1 MHSIQLGPFG
11 VPAPLRR
18 VPTGGGTP
26 SPAARRLAAAIRLDP
41 RLPQRLRAA
50 LLLACNAA
58 QPFRSVCRLA
68 AAAGCDRRTLWRDW
82 RHAMGGASPVRL
94 EDVLHWVI
102 LARALEAKSPRRT
115 WIEVAA
121 EVAVHPQTLARFA
134 RQFARRG
141 LRAVATDPASAAL
154 SLERAMVPHFQPP
167 HDSADEPVLRAN
179 AA

>member
-1 MHSIQLGPFG
+1 MHSIEHSPFG
-11 VPAPLRR
+11 VPAPLLR
-18 VPTGGGTP
+18 VPAGGGP
-26 SPAARRLAAAIRLDP
+26 SSPSTRRLAAAIRLDP
-41 RLPQRLRAA
+41 RLPQRLRTA
-50 LLLACNAA
+50 LLLACTAP

-68 AAAGCDRRTLWRDW
+68 GAAGCDRRTLWRDW
-82 RHAMGGASPVRL
+82 RHAMGEASPVRL

-102 LARALEAKSPRRT
+102 LARALEAKTPRRT

-141 LRAVATDPASAAL
+141 LRGVATDPAGAAL
-154 SLERAMVPHFQPP
+154 ALERSMVPHFAAT
-167 HDSADEPVLRAN
+167 HESDDGSPVRAN